1 MNPMIKVI
9 SFYISIILIFSC
21 LLFSCEKKEGKSIGQ
36 NKIKVVT
43 TLFPLYD
50 FATNICQDKAEV
62 SLLLPPGVE
71 AHAYEP
77 KPADMSK
84 IQNADIFIYTGAA
97 MEPWVEKLL
106 QGIDTRRINIID
118 ASRGIN
124 LISGLHHHDDIE
136 KTNFNHGHESQ
147 HTDEHQG
154 GPDPHIWLDFAN
166 AEKMVDTIAK
176 GFMDKDPQNQ
186 IIYRG
191 NADAYKRKLDD
202 LDNKYSVALSSCKSR
217 IIIHA
222 GHFAFGYL
230 AKRYNLEYITA
241 YKGFTPD
248 AEPTPKSLIE
258 LMKTLKK
265 YSVKTIYYEE
275 LITPR
280 VADTIS
286 KEVGG
291 NMLMLHGAHNIS
303 KAEMDQG
310 VSFLSLMEKNLE
322 NLRIGMQCP

>member
-1 MNPMIKVI
+1 MMRAI

-21 LLFSCEKKEGKSIGQ
+21 ILFSCEKREGKPIEQ

-50 FATNICQDKAEV
+50 FATNICHDKAEV

-118 ASRGIN
+118 ASRGIT
-124 LISGLHHHDDIE
+124 LISGLHRHDNIE
-136 KTNFNHGHESQ
+136 KTGFNHDHESR
-147 HTDEHQG
+147 HPHEHQG
-154 GPDPHIWLDFAN
+154 GPDPHIWLDFSN
-166 AEKMVDTIAK
+166 AGKMVDTIAK

-186 IIYRG
+186 IIYSG
-191 NADAYKRKLDD
+191 NAEAYKRKLED
-202 LDNKYSVALSSCKSR
+202 LDKKYRDSLSSCKSR

-230 AKRYNLEYITA
+230 TKRYNIEYITA

-275 LITPR
+275 LIIPR